1 MAAIGARSSTG
12 RFCIS
17 RSAITRRST
26 LRLRA
31 DCDESR
37 PARRASTSWRA
48 AIGRPSPIRRTN
60 SPTPDWPGR
69 SPTTSDTSAQQSI
82 ARSPITRDTRLSA
95 AAKATRMATNAW
107 ENPLT
112 PTYDP
117 TNIFAKILRGEAPCV
132 KVYEDDVA
140 LAFMDVMPRADGHT
154 LVIPKVPAR
163 TLFDLAPQDLA
174 RFMPAVQKVGRAV
187 MAGMK
192 AEGLLLQQ
200 FNEPASGQQ
209 VFHLHFHLLPCWTG
223 VAIRPPGGPFQ
234 SAETLKPHAEK
245 IIAAL
250 AHV

>member
-1 MAAIGARSSTG
+1 M
-12 RFCIS
+12 
-17 RSAITRRST
+17 
-26 LRLRA
+26 
-31 DCDESR
+31 
-37 PARRASTSWRA
+37 
-48 AIGRPSPIRRTN
+48 
-60 SPTPDWPGR
+60 
-69 SPTTSDTSAQQSI
+69 
-82 ARSPITRDTRLSA
+82 
-95 AAKATRMATNAW
+95 
-107 ENPLT
+107 T

-117 TNIFAKILRGEAPCV
+117 DNIFAKILRGEAPCL
-132 KVYEDDVA
+132 KVYEDSVA

-163 TLFDLAPQDLA
+163 SLFDIGPQDLA
-174 RFMPAVQKVGRAV
+174 RFMPAVQKVGRGV